1 MLDEIALH
9 RNANVMVAS
18 HNEETVKHTL
28 SRYRVA
34 LVLTHAAKK
43 TSGETATLSLL
54 LRMNELGMSPRDNKV
69 YFGQL
74 LGMCDQISFPLGE
87 SSAS

>member
-43 TSGETATLSLL
+43 TSGENRDSLSPPQNERAGNVAPRQQGVFRSATGHV
-54 LRMNELGMSPRDNKV
+54 RPD
-69 YFGQL
+69 QL
-74 LGMCDQISFPLGE
+74 PAG
-87 SSAS
+87 